1 MPAWVEE
8 IVEAGAVAL
17 YVDNSGF
24 VWAHRKGCSRD
35 EWIYTLA
42 KFMEDFCT
50 GLGVKVKLFHTG
62 RRTSK
67 GERVADALSK
77 GNMREV
83 EEEMPGAVDV
93 SGRGSKVLERWIHDP
108 RVDRDLARRVLRE
121 VAPRVDVHIGRD
133 YVLEMEEMLSE
144 NRLRVEDRE

>member
-1 MPAWVEE
+1 
-8 IVEAGAVAL
+8 
-17 YVDNSGF
+17 
-24 VWAHRKGCSRD
+24 
-35 EWIYTLA
+35 
-42 KFMEDFCT
+42 MEDFCT

-144 NRLRVEDRE
+144 DRLRAEERE